1 MKKRNESSIVTAIL
15 NFLQV
20 QENLGKIAFCDRM
33 NSGKVFVSAPYLPVD
48 ASRRG
53 FRGRMVRLHRAGTPD
68 IMVLLKTGVLW
79 IEVKT
84 DTGKQELEQKQFE
97 NMVNKLP
104 NHYYHIVRCVDD
116 VMKLLGT

>member
-15 NFLQV
+15 NYLQV

-33 NSGKVFVSAPYLPVD
+33 NSGKAFVGAPQMARN
-48 ASRRG
+48 ASPRG

-79 IEVKT
+79 LEVKT
-84 DTGKQELEQKQFE
+84 DTGKQELAQKQFE

-116 VMKLLGT
+116 VTQLLGT